1 VIKIGTIGAGYWGP
15 NVIRNFS
22 RIKSVKLVKCC
33 DKNKKRMALL
43 KKQFPETE
51 VTGNY
56 RSILEDSSIDA
67 VYIATPAE
75 SHFRLTKEALL
86 AGKHVLVEKPLAT
99 SRRDAD
105 DLIKTARKKKKVL
118 MAGHVFEYSPLV
130 NKVKEC
136 LRKNMVGKINYIY
149 SSRTSLGPRA
159 REDVNIVWDYAI
171 HDVSILLY
179 VLNKFPAAVTAT
191 AGTYLRKGIEDVVFF
206 TMIFQGGILAHCH
219 TSWYDPLKVRKMTVV
234 GRKKMLLYDDLSEKR
249 KITVFE
255 RGYAP
260 YHGVDKFGNAGLQL
274 YDRGFKSIASAG
286 KEPLRAECE
295 HFVDCILKGREPRSG
310 GVAARKVIQIL
321 EAIDKSIK
329 SKGKK
334 IYLRKKC
341 K

>member
-1 VIKIGTIGAGYWGP
+1 MVKIGTIGAGYWGP

-43 KKQFPETE
+43 KKQYPETK
-51 VTGNY
+51 VTENP
-56 RSILEDSSIDA
+56 RSIFEDGNIDA

-75 SHFRLTKEALL
+75 SHSRLVKEALL

-99 SRRDAD
+99 SSRDAV

-118 MAGHVFEYSPLV
+118 MAGHVFEYSPVV

-136 LRKNMVGKINYIY
+136 IRKNILGKINYIY

-179 VLNKFPAAVTAT
+179 VLNGFPAAVTAT
-191 AGTYLRKGIEDVVFF
+191 GGTYLRRGIEDVVFF
-206 TMIFQGGILAHCH
+206 SMFFPGNILAHCH
-219 TSWYDPLKVRKMTVV
+219 TSWYDPLKVRKITFV
-234 GRKKMLLYDDLSEKR
+234 GNKKMLLYDDLEEKN
-249 KITVFE
+249 KIVVFD
-255 RGYAP
+255 RGYTP
-260 YHGVDKFGNAGLQL
+260 HRGTDKFGNDGLQL
-274 YDRGFKSIASAG
+274 YDGGFKSIASAG

-295 HFVDCILKGREPRSG
+295 HFLDCILKCKEPRSG
-310 GVAARKVIQIL
+310 GPSAVKVIRVL

-329 SKGKK
+329 SEGKK
-334 IYLRKKC
+334 IYLRKK
-341 K
+341 